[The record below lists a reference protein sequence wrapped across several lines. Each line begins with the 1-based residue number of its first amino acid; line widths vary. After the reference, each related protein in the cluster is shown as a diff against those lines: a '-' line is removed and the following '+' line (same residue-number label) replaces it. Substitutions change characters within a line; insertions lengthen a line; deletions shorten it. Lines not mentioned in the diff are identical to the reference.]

1 MTRTNR
7 TNSKNS
13 TRIGFVFVMAL
24 LIAICMAPAV
34 SAADKSVQ
42 AADRSTPHGIKDVE
56 VETYQVPGQTTLQE
70 DGTYPPAFDPRTDK
84 PENVWFKQACRIED
98 QGDTELCW
106 AFSATTA
113 AELSWSK
120 ENFDAGQPIQTPPQL
135 SPVHLAYYFYNWP
148 GDPLEGTDGDSNN
161 ATESGNW
168 VDEGGNQLWVMQH
181 LANQADCINDVEMPF
196 ILDENDHYAGPMEYD
211 PDECYRSNTV
221 VLQDSEFHKNL
232 QFEGGRDVM
241 KSMIT
246 KYGAVMGG
254 IHFDFNYL
262 TDDHVNFYFPIKDQG
277 TNHAVTVVGWD
288 DNYSK
293 SNFKPVQPGNK
304 LPENDGAWLV
314 QNSHG
319 INENQKGF
327 IWVSYESVDLMGSP
341 VVSVD
346 MEQAK
351 PSEEI
356 DVLQYDGNS
365 NFSSIDMDPDE
376 IAANVFTLRGRVSET
391 LDRIGFTSANEGHT
405 EYVVRIYTGLDDTD
419 EPTNGTMAL
428 EQEVS
433 TEVPGYHTFDL
444 ETPIKVK
451 AGEPFSVCVGF
462 KSKTYFGVERTNG
475 KDFTANIEPEQ
486 SYYLYKGTDWVD
498 ASNKDDQMCFR
509 IKAMGTPEMCPG
521 HNWLY
526 VRTVAP
532 KKGEEGYDVFVCEF
546 CSLLG
551 TGNEKPALKP
561 VPNKTSLTKLVPA
574 KKAMTVKWKKS
585 TEKIVG
591 KNIDGYQ
598 FRYSLKK
605 TMKGAKTVTVK
616 GYSNTYK
623 KVKKLKSKKKY
634 YVQVR
639 TYKKTDGKTYY
650 SGWSAKKAV
659 KVK

>member
-1 MTRTNR
+1 MTQTNR

-13 TRIGFVFVMAL
+13 ARIGFVFVMAL
-24 LIAICMAPAV
+24 LMAICMAPAV
-34 SAADKSVQ
+34 N

-56 VETYQVPGQTTLQE
+56 VETYQVPGQMTLQE
-70 DGTYPPAFDPRTDK
+70 DANYPSEFDPRLNK
-84 PENVWFKQACRIED
+84 PENTWFNQACQVED

-120 ENFDAGQPIQTPPQL
+120 ENFDAGRPLQTPPQL

-161 ATESGNW
+161 TTRSDNW
-168 VDEGGNQLWVMQH
+168 IDEGGNQLWVMQH
-181 LANQADCINDVEMPF
+181 LANQADCIQEEEMPF
-196 ILDENDHYAGPMEYD
+196 ILDSNDRYAGPIEYD
-211 PDECYRSNTV
+211 PDECYRANTV
-221 VLQDSEFHKNL
+221 VLQDSEFHKDL
-232 QFEGGRDVM
+232 QFDGGRDVM
-241 KSMIT
+241 KSMIM
-246 KYGAVMGG
+246 KYGAVMGA
-254 IHFDFNYL
+254 ICFDFNYF
-262 TDDHVNFYFPIKDQG
+262 DDNHVNFYFPIKGED
-277 TNHAVTVVGWD
+277 TNHAVTVVGWN
-288 DNYSK
+288 DNYPK
-293 SNFKPVQPGNK
+293 SLFKPVSGS
-304 LPENDGAWLV
+304 LPEEDGAWLV

-319 INENQKGF
+319 SLENQNGF

-351 PSEEI
+351 PSEQI

-365 NFSSIDMDPDE
+365 NYSVIKMDPDE

-391 LDRIGFTSANEGHT
+391 LDRVGFTSANEGHT
-405 EYVVRIYTGLDDTD
+405 EYVIRIYTGLDDTD
-419 EPTNGTMAL
+419 EPTYGTLAL

-444 ETPIKVK
+444 DKEIKVN
-451 AGEPFSVCVGF
+451 AGESFSVCVGF
-462 KSKTYFGVERTNG
+462 KSETYFGVERTKG

-486 SYYLYKGTDWVD
+486 SYYLFRDSGEWVD

-526 VRTVAP
+526 VRTIKP
-532 KKGEEGYDVFVCEF
+532 QKGKKGYDVFVCEY
-546 CSLLG
+546 CSILG
-551 TGNEKPALKP
+551 TGNETPALKP
-561 VPNKTSLTKLVPA
+561 VPNKTSLTKLVRA

-585 TEKIVG
+585 TEKILG
-591 KNIDGYQ
+591 KFIDGYQ
-598 FRYSLKK
+598 IRYSLKK
-605 TMKGAKTVTVK
+605 SMKGAKTVTVK
-616 GYSNTYK
+616 GYNVSSK
-623 KVKKLKSKKKY
+623 KIKKLKAKKKY
-634 YVQVR
+634 FVQIR
-639 TYKKTDGKTYY
+639 TFKKTDGKMYY

-659 KVK
+659 KTK